1 MARSKKNQHKTLA
14 PLNTGQGILGSRS
27 VILSAFS
34 IVIALVVGLVAQGLV
49 RLIALITNISF
60 YQHFSWETISPA
72 NNTLGLLVILVP
84 VIGGLIVGFMAHWG
98 HHAIRG
104 HGIPEA
110 MEVILTKDSRIHPNL
125 VWLKPLSAAIS
136 IGTGGPFGAEG
147 PIIATG
153 GAIGSVVGQ
162 WIKFTSD
169 ERKILLA
176 AGAAAGM
183 AATFGVAVS
192 ATLLAVELLLFE
204 FHPRSIIPVAFASV
218 TALALR
224 IRLVS
229 AAPMFPMADMTAP
242 SGQALALYTLI
253 GAAAGLF
260 AIAITKAVY
269 AVEDNFEHLPLHWK
283 WWPALG
289 GIAVGISGL
298 IAPLTL
304 GVGYDNIEHL
314 VAGDFTVKVILT
326 LTIMKFISWCLSLGS
341 GTSGGTLAPLFT
353 IGGGLGAL
361 MTMGLSWVFPT
372 VGLDLR
378 IGALV
383 GMAALFAGASRAF
396 LASVVFAF
404 ELTHQPLGL
413 LPLFSGC
420 AGSYLV
426 SCLFMRNTIMTEKIA
441 RRGVKVPDGYT
452 GHSHNPVPPAL

>member
-1 MARSKKNQHKTLA
+1 
-14 PLNTGQGILGSRS
+14 
-27 VILSAFS
+27 
-34 IVIALVVGLVAQGLV
+34 
-49 RLIALITNISF
+49 
-60 YQHFSWETISPA
+60 
-72 NNTLGLLVILVP
+72 
-84 VIGGLIVGFMAHWG
+84 
-98 HHAIRG
+98 
-104 HGIPEA
+104 
-110 MEVILTKDSRIHPNL
+110 MEVILTKESRIHPNL

-162 WIKFTSD
+162 WIKFTPD

-183 AATFGVAVS
+183 AATFGVCVS

-204 FHPRSIIPVAFASV
+204 FHPRSIIPVAFASAA
-218 TALALR
+218 ALALR
-224 IRLVS
+224 IRLVN
-229 AAPMFPMADMTAP
+229 AAPLFPMADITEP
-242 SGQALALYTLI
+242 SGRALALYTLI
-253 GAAAGLF
+253 GAVAGLF

-289 GIAVGISGL
+289 GVAVGIVGL
-298 IAPLTL
+298 ISPLTL
-304 GVGYDNIEHL
+304 GVGYDNIQHL
-314 VAGDFTVKVILT
+314 VTGDFSIKVILA
-326 LTIMKFISWCLSLGS
+326 LTCFKFISWCISLGS

-361 MTMGLSWVFPT
+361 LTEGLGWLFPA
-372 VGLDLR
+372 VSLDLR

-383 GMAALFAGASRAF
+383 GMASLFAGASRAF

-441 RRGVKVPDGYT
+441 RRGVIVPDGYT
-452 GHSHNPVPPAL
+452 RHHHQ